1 MGHSITALTG
11 ENALQTRHDDGVG
24 VTTHNLHCNLLK
36 PSNGDGLR
44 VTKVPAHRV
53 VAAILRRGDRVL
65 LCHRHPDRAWYP
77 NVWDVPG
84 GHVEPDETL
93 EAALSRELREELGAE
108 LRLPLEPPFEYLSDR
123 ATGIDMTLWLIDYD
137 GALTNHATAE
147 HDEIRWV
154 DAEELASLDLAD
166 ARYVDILT
174 RAISSH

>member
-1 MGHSITALTG
+1 M
-11 ENALQTRHDDGVG
+11 
-24 VTTHNLHCNLLK
+24 
-36 PSNGDGLR
+36 
-44 VTKVPAHRV
+44 
-53 VAAILRRGDRVL
+53 L

-123 ATGIDMTLWLIDYD
+123 ATGIDMTLWLIDHD
-137 GALTNHATAE
+137 GAVTNEAPAE